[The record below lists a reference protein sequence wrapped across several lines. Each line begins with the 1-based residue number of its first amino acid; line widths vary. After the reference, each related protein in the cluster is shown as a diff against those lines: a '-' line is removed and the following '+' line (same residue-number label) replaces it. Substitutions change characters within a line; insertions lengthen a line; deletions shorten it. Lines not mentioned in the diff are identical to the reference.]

1 MLAAWKPKC
10 DLAKLKLRAQ
20 LLHTIRQFFLAKQ
33 VLEVETPLLCHA
45 TGTDPHLDFFRT
57 KYQQGKHQQELFL
70 QTSPEF
76 AMKRLLAAGSG
87 SIFQICK
94 AFRNA
99 ESGRFH
105 NPEFTIL
112 EWYRLD
118 FALETLIDE
127 VISLLG
133 IIFAPNLS
141 LQASEKISYKDL
153 FYQHTGLNPLVFS
166 KTAYQKYALENQLS
180 EAIDLC
186 AEQHSLWL
194 DFIFSHKIQP
204 RLGANKITVVYAYP
218 ACQASLAKINS
229 QNSLIAD
236 RFEVFVNGV
245 ELGNGFLELQ
255 DAIEQGQRFE
265 AEIELRRQQHL
276 PAVQKDEL
284 FLAALNAGLP
294 DCSGV
299 AIGLD
304 RILMLLDNSVSIE
317 NILAFPINNA

>member
-1 MLAAWKPKC
+1 MLAAWEPKC
-10 DLAKLKLRAQ
+10 NISQLKLRAQ
-20 LLHTIRQFFLAKQ
+20 LLHTIRQFFLVKQ

-87 SIFQICK
+87 NIFQICK

-118 FALETLIDE
+118 FVLNTLIDE
-127 VISLLG
+127 VISLLS
-133 IIFAPNLS
+133 IIFSPYLS
-141 LQASEKISYKDL
+141 LQTSEKISYQNL
-153 FYQHTGLNPLVFS
+153 FYQHTGLNPLIFS
-166 KTAYQKYALENQLS
+166 KAAYQKYALENQLS
-180 EAIDLC
+180 AAIDLC

-204 RLGANKITVVYAYP
+204 TLAVNKITVIYAYP

-255 DAIEQGQRFE
+255 DAIEQEQRFE
-265 AEIELRRQQHL
+265 AEIELRRQQNL